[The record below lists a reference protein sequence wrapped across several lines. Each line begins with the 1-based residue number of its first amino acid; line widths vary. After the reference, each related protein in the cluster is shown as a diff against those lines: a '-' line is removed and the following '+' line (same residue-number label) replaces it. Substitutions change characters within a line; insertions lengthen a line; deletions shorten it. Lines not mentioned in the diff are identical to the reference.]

1 MARGVSTG
9 EADGRRA
16 RRDRNQ
22 ELVLDTV
29 REMFAE
35 SAVLPSVEEIATR
48 SGISARSIYRYFD
61 DPDALVAAAIERSL
75 DVGGR
80 TARIPQFGRGS
91 FEERLDAFV
100 KVRMRL
106 YERHG
111 AGFRA
116 ARHHA
121 ETAPRLADALNR
133 SRRFLRDQTER
144 QFAPELSALPAA
156 ERRTAGVACD
166 TVSQLDSLDYLR
178 RVRGC
183 SPRECEAV
191 LRRAIRAGLAPAA
204 AAPVRRCG
212 GGGP

>member
-1 MARGVSTG
+1 M
-9 EADGRRA
+9 
-16 RRDRNQ
+16 
-22 ELVLDTV
+22 LDTV

-35 SAVLPSVEEIATR
+35 SAVLPSVEEIAAR

-75 DVGGR
+75 DVGGQM
-80 TARIPQFGRGS
+80 ARIPQFGRGS

-100 KVRMRL
+100 KVRVRL

-121 ETAPRLADALNR
+121 ETAPQLADALNR
-133 SRRFLRDQTER
+133 SRRFLREQTER
-144 QFAPELSALPAA
+144 QFAPELAALPAA

-178 RVRGC
+178 Q
-183 SPRECEAV
+183 
-191 LRRAIRAGLAPAA
+191 
-204 AAPVRRCG
+204 VRRCSVDTCEDVLRTTITAIL
-212 GGGP
+212 GPGRRARSR